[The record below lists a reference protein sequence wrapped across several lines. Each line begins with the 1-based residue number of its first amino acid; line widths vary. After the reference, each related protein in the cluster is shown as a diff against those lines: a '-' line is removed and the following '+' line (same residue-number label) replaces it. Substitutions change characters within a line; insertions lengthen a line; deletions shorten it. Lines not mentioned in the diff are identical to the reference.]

1 MGAGLQC
8 LAAVWP
14 HPLVFQLFKRLS
26 MSSAT
31 ITIRLTFNTTRP
43 CQTSAVT
50 LPFCPD
56 TFTEIKSHRVIQ
68 PQMILII
75 HGRFAKSD
83 SHLGHRLRHFDAA
96 AAGKGVGELL
106 CVGGLQPEVQL
117 LGQVLAQL
125 RQHPPVHTHAA
136 TSSLDIYG
144 VSNFACVAGAP
155 KQGNTRRKAAEQ
167 NCTSLALP
175 SCSRTAHSDA
185 QSGFR

>member
-1 MGAGLQC
+1 MSNVGSY
-8 LAAVWP
+8 P
-14 HPLVFQLFKRLS
+14 SILS
-26 MSSAT
+26 G
-31 ITIRLTFNTTRP
+31 I
-43 CQTSAVT
+43 
-50 LPFCPD
+50 
-56 TFTEIKSHRVIQ
+56 FTEVKSHRVLQ
-68 PQMILII
+68 PQMKLIL
-75 HGRFAKSD
+75 HVRFTKSD

-136 TSSLDIYG
+136 ISSLDIYG

-155 KQGNTRRKAAEQ
+155 KQVNTRRKAAEQ
-167 NCTSLALP
+167 NCASLALP

-185 QSGFR
+185 QSGLRSLAAAAQPDLLELKCTLFLLTGPDTMLKEARHH